1 MKKRNLLTIA
11 ALSLFFQGGMTV
23 SAELYDDVD
32 QEVTIYVGETDSVF
46 AFNDD
51 MSEDVYVYINDDF
64 IQNGFGTGTID
75 HIGGILTNYSRDAE
89 NITLTAT
96 GSVSGITFGDTKSP
110 SWTKELS
117 AEGIS
122 ITSVDENI
130 DFQLTKEAVLSA
142 TDISEYNK
150 KTLPLLN

>member
-11 ALSLFFQGGMTV
+11 ALSLFFQGGMTA
-23 SAELYDDVD
+23 SADLYDDVD
-32 QEVTIYVGETDSVF
+32 QAVTIYVGETDAVF
-46 AFNDD
+46 AFNED
-51 MSEDVYVYINDDF
+51 MSEDVFVYINDDF

-75 HIGGILTNYSRDAE
+75 HIGGVLSNYSRDAE
-89 NITLTAT
+89 NITITAT
-96 GSVSGITFGDTKSP
+96 GSVSGITFSDSKSP
-110 SWTKELS
+110 TWTKEIS
-117 AEGIS
+117 AEAIS
-122 ITSVDENI
+122 TTSIDENI